1 MALMPLVWKLSNILL
16 SKMSR
21 IEIDNKQLIILN
33 KDKINFKYFS
43 FEEFKKIS
51 DINLDIA
58 VLYSNYNL
66 SINISLINGFLNEL
80 SKNNYLGNVVYL
92 EVPGGAFEIPVFCKR
107 IINAHRPLIVLSAG
121 CIIKGDTKH
130 FDFLSSCVTNAL
142 MNLSVETKTPI
153 LNGILTVENNLQ
165 AIERAGLK
173 LNKGKEFANAALKI
187 LDFSQ
192 YFNE

>member
-1 MALMPLVWKLSNILL
+1 
-16 SKMSR
+16 MSR
-21 IEIDNKQLIILN
+21 IEIDHKQLLILN
-33 KDKINFKYFS
+33 DNKMSYKYSS
-43 FEEFKKIS
+43 FLEFQKNS
-51 DINLDIA
+51 NMNLEIMI
-58 VLYSNYNL
+58 LYSNYNL
-66 SINISLINGFLNEL
+66 SINKSLVNGFLNEL
-80 SKNNYLGNVVYL
+80 SDKNYKGNIVYL

-107 IINAHRPLIVLSAG
+107 IINKYQPLIVLTIG

-130 FDFLSSCVTNAL
+130 YDFLSFSVTNAL

-153 LNGILTVENNLQ
+153 LNGVLTVENNSQ
-165 AIERAGLK
+165 AIERAGSK

>member
-1 MALMPLVWKLSNILL
+1 
-16 SKMSR
+16 MSR

-33 KDKINFKYFS
+33 DN
-43 FEEFKKIS
+43 KIS
-51 DINLDIA
+51 YKYLSFLEFQKKSNMKLDIA
-58 VLYSNYNL
+58 ILYSNYNL
-66 SINISLINGFLNEL
+66 SINQSLVNGFLNEL
-80 SKNNYLGNVVYL
+80 SDKKYNGNIIHL

-107 IINAHRPLIVLSAG
+107 IINKHQPLIVLTTG

-130 FDFLSSCVTNAL
+130 YDFLSSSVTNTL
-142 MNLSVETKTPI
+142 INLSVETKTPI
-153 LNGILTVENNLQ
+153 LNGILTVENNSQ
-165 AIERAGLK
+165 AVERAGSK